1 MYRGD
6 GDGGAEARSGDGE
19 GAPGAGITGGCEL
32 LSWLL
37 GTKVRS
43 SGRAVTTLD
52 NWAIS
57 LVLQ

>member
-1 MYRGD
+1 MVA
-6 GDGGAEARSGDGE
+6 AEARSGDGE

-43 SGRAVTTLD
+43 SRRAVITLD